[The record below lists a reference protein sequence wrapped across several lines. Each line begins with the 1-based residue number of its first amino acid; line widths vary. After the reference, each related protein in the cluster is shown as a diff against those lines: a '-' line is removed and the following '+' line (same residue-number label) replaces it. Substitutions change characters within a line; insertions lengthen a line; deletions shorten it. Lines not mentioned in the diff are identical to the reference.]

1 MSFALVN
8 QIARDSFDFTSPDK
22 IPPNDPRRKPVFDTL
37 EEIRRL
43 QTRLDNINKT
53 KDAGVFASEAAW
65 QKQVNALKV
74 KINNANTYLQ
84 ELLGEGTVE
93 KTRLSDVQPKTYSF
107 DPQTNVELI
116 DKNNINIYSTETNE
130 FAKLSNPM
138 TPTFEYEGRKYRSVE
153 HAYQSLKSGQFDETA
168 YRAFLNAP
176 NSKRPSQG
184 TMGTDKDN
192 SISLMKKLYK
202 EMLNQNPEQVDLL
215 LKTGNANLTHIQD
228 KTIWKDEFPKM
239 LMELRDEFSNTNTV
253 KPVERVGPWT
263 RAEVEA
269 DKNYTYLFGD
279 NTADRASGVVPTQT
293 QAVIRG
299 LDNAVGI
306 DTRLS
311 RTEDWVD
318 TDANYNKFT
327 QHVDEQIQKALD
339 MGKPI
344 KVSAGGM
351 GTGKAKALPPRFKEY
366 LDNAIRNIGTSNTSR
381 IVPKGTP
388 GSVLAMRGG
397 DLPNPFYYQGGGPD
411 AIVKISEGS
420 TDANIAKVVELHK
433 NWLET
438 GAVPDGLTDDQIK
451 RLAEMRT
458 KQLNVIDNLPDN
470 YKLGYYKP
478 DATTSHAITLDNFIQ
493 ERKRNTTQFNQVS
506 PEADYPIRT
515 KFNAENAAITI
526 DFTTDAT
533 KGSGATKKSVNAS
546 GNKYQAVVV
555 DSNGLMKNTDN
566 IDALAKVIADNLTS
580 GQVVNIAGHGAYKAT
595 RLGSAGFNEA
605 IQQSVFDNELNKI
618 FDRVKFFI
626 GDKPITGKVISGGQS
641 GYDEAGIKAARKIGV
656 PTQVNYTGEG
666 LYRPP
671 EATGAKDDIN
681 NREAFRKRFE
691 RYGPGGM
698 PPIDTPEFEVWSQA
712 NIEGKTE
719 AEILSMV
726 SKETGVE
733 ERLLKQTIG
742 DLPGWA
748 LVPLE
753 QAIEVSMRG
762 TKAAPL
768 LKGLIRY
775 ELGAFAAMIIGGAS
789 SFAASYAQQ
798 RFGNMQM
805 FANLMPGSA
814 PNQMPT
820 QELDQ
825 ALTKEQLDTVLFQ
838 DEEGNDF
845 TMHDLIKY
853 EAAGNA
859 GKVMEAVAKVMPSY
873 YLDEWLFKK
882 NPEFREEYGDKK
894 FFSEGGWRASL
905 AQPALLEKGL
915 KQFVESMIGL
925 SNYGR

>member
-8 QIARDSFDFTSPDK
+8 QIARDSFDFTNPDK
-22 IPPNDPRRKPVFDTL
+22 LTPSDPRRKPVFETL

-43 QTRLDNINKT
+43 QIRLDNLNKT
-53 KDAGVFASEAAW
+53 KNTDVFASEAAW
-65 QKQVNALKV
+65 QQQVNRLQV

-93 KTRLSDVQPKTYSF
+93 KTRLSDVQPRVYSA
-107 DPQTNVELI
+107 DPQTSTELI
-116 DKNNINIYSTETNE
+116 DKNINIYSTETSE

-202 EMLNQNPEQVDLL
+202 EMLNQNPQQVDLL
-215 LKTGNANLTHIQD
+215 LKTGNANLTHLQD
-228 KTIWKDEFPKM
+228 KTIWKDEFPKI
-239 LMELRDEFSNTNTV
+239 LMELRDEFSNTNTI
-253 KPVERVGPWT
+253 KPVERVGNWT

-269 DKNYTYLFGD
+269 DKGYTYLFGD
-279 NTADRASGVVPTQT
+279 NTADRASGVVPTET

-311 RTEDWVD
+311 KFEDWVD

-366 LDNAIRNIGTSNTSR
+366 LDNAIKNIGTSNTSR
-381 IVPKGTP
+381 IVPKSTP
-388 GSVLAMRGG
+388 T
-397 DLPNPFYYQGGGPD
+397 N
-411 AIVKISEGS
+411 
-420 TDANIAKVVELHK
+420 VV
-433 NWLET
+433 
-438 GAVPDGLTDDQIK
+438 
-451 RLAEMRT
+451 
-458 KQLNVIDNLPDN
+458 
-470 YKLGYYKP
+470 
-478 DATTSHAITLDNFIQ
+478 
-493 ERKRNTTQFNQVS
+493 
-506 PEADYPIRT
+506 
-515 KFNAENAAITI
+515 
-526 DFTTDAT
+526 
-533 KGSGATKKSVNAS
+533 
-546 GNKYQAVVV
+546 
-555 DSNGLMKNTDN
+555 
-566 IDALAKVIADNLTS
+566 
-580 GQVVNIAGHGAYKAT
+580 
-595 RLGSAGFNEA
+595 
-605 IQQSVFDNELNKI
+605 
-618 FDRVKFFI
+618 
-626 GDKPITGKVISGGQS
+626 
-641 GYDEAGIKAARKIGV
+641 
-656 PTQVNYTGEG
+656 
-666 LYRPP
+666 
-671 EATGAKDDIN
+671 DDIN
-681 NREAFRKRFE
+681 NAEQFSKRFQ

-733 ERLLKQTIG
+733 EELLKKGIG
-742 DLPGWA
+742 NLPGWV

-753 QAIEVSMRG
+753 QALETVLRS

-768 LKGLIRY
+768 LKNLIRY
-775 ELGAFAAMIIGGAS
+775 ELGAFAAMIIGGAG

-820 QELDQ
+820 QDLEQ

-845 TMHDLIKY
+845 TMHDLILY

-859 GKVMEAVAKVMPSY
+859 GKVMEAIAKVMPSY
-873 YLDEWLFKK
+873 YLDEWLFKL

-905 AQPALLEKGL
+905 AQPALVEKGL

>member
-138 TPTFEYEGRKYRSVE
+138 TPSFEYEGRKYRSVE

-215 LKTGNANLTHIQD
+215 LKTGNANLTHLQD
-228 KTIWKDEFPKM
+228 KTIWKNEFPKM
-239 LMELRDEFSNTNTV
+239 LMELRDEFKNPVTEV
-253 KPVERVGPWT
+253 KPQTFETINWYDEDILKANP
-263 RAEVEA
+263 
-269 DKNYTYLFGD
+269 DKIYIFGD
-279 NTADRASGVVPTQT
+279 NTERYGKGGQAIIRDEPNAFGIATKKRPSMDDDAFFTDDEFEANKKIIDEDIAKIKADGRPIVYPEAGIGEVRAGPNRT
-293 QAVIRG
+293 G
-299 LDNAVGI
+299 LKNAAPK
-306 DTRLS
+306 T
-311 RTEDWVD
+311 
-318 TDANYNKFT
+318 Y
-327 QHVDEQIQKALD
+327 
-339 MGKPI
+339 
-344 KVSAGGM
+344 
-351 GTGKAKALPPRFKEY
+351 EY
-366 LDNAIRNIGTSNTSR
+366 LMGEIEKL
-381 IVPKGTP
+381 KG
-388 GSVLAMRGG
+388 
-397 DLPNPFYYQGGGPD
+397 D
-411 AIVKISEGS
+411 
-420 TDANIAKVVELHK
+420 
-433 NWLET
+433 
-438 GAVPDGLTDDQIK
+438 
-451 RLAEMRT
+451 
-458 KQLNVIDNLPDN
+458 
-470 YKLGYYKP
+470 
-478 DATTSHAITLDNFIQ
+478 
-493 ERKRNTTQFNQVS
+493 TTQFNQVS
-506 PEADYPIRT
+506 PKADYPIRT

-555 DSNGLMKNTDN
+555 NSNGLMKNTDN

-671 EATGAKDDIN
+671 EATGAADDIN

-726 SKETGVE
+726 SKETGVK

-742 DLPGWA
+742 DLPGWV

-768 LKGLIRY
+768 LRGLIRY

>member
-8 QIARDSFDFTSPDK
+8 QIARDSLDFTNPDK
-22 IPPNDPRRKPVFDTL
+22 LTPSDPRRKPVFETL

-43 QTRLDNINKT
+43 QKRLDNLNKT
-53 KDAGVFASEAAW
+53 KNTDVFASEAAW
-65 QKQVNALKV
+65 QQQVNRLQV

-116 DKNNINIYSTETNE
+116 DKNTSAVYSTET
-130 FAKLSNPM
+130 
-138 TPTFEYEGRKYRSVE
+138 
-153 HAYQSLKSGQFDETA
+153 
-168 YRAFLNAP
+168 
-176 NSKRPSQG
+176 
-184 TMGTDKDN
+184 
-192 SISLMKKLYK
+192 
-202 EMLNQNPEQVDLL
+202 
-215 LKTGNANLTHIQD
+215 
-228 KTIWKDEFPKM
+228 
-239 LMELRDEFSNTNTV
+239 
-253 KPVERVGPWT
+253 PVERVGNWT

-269 DKNYTYLFGD
+269 DKGYTYLFGD
-279 NTADRASGVVPTQT
+279 NTADRASRVVPTQT

-351 GTGKAKALPPRFKEY
+351 GTGMAKALPPRFKEY
-366 LDNAIRNIGTSNTSR
+366 LDNAIKNIGTSNTSR

-420 TDANIAKVVELHK
+420 TNANIAKVVELHK

-438 GAVPDGLTDDQIK
+438 GAVPDGLSDDQIK
-451 RLAEMRT
+451 RLADMRE
-458 KQLNVIDNLPDN
+458 KQLNVIDNLPDD

-493 ERKRNTTQFNQVS
+493 ERKKNATQFNQVS
-506 PEADYPIRT
+506 PDANYPIRT
-515 KFNAENAAITI
+515 KYNAENAAITI
-526 DFTTDAT
+526 DFTQDAS
-533 KGSGATKKSVNAS
+533 KGSGATKKNVNAS

-626 GDKPITGKVISGGQS
+626 GDKPITGMVISGGQS

-681 NREAFRKRFE
+681 NAEAFRKRFQ

-733 ERLLKQTIG
+733 EELLKKGIG
-742 DLPGWA
+742 NLPGWV

-753 QAIEVSMRG
+753 QALETVLRN

-768 LKGLIRY
+768 LKNLIRY
-775 ELGAFAAMIIGGAS
+775 ELSAFAAMIIGGAG

-805 FANLMPGSA
+805 FSNLMPGSA

-820 QELDQ
+820 QDLEQ
-825 ALTKEQLDTVLFQ
+825 ALNKEQLDTVLFQ

-873 YLDEWLFKK
+873 YLDEFIFKL

-905 AQPALLEKGL
+905 AQPTLIEKAL
-915 KQFVESMIGL
+915 KQFAESMIGL

>member
-215 LKTGNANLTHIQD
+215 LKTGNANLTHLQD
-228 KTIWKDEFPKM
+228 KTIWKNEFPKM
-239 LMELRDEFSNTNTV
+239 LMELRDEF
-253 KPVERVGPWT
+253 G
-263 RAEVEA
+263 
-269 DKNYTYLFGD
+269 
-279 NTADRASGVVPTQT
+279 
-293 QAVIRG
+293 
-299 LDNAVGI
+299 
-306 DTRLS
+306 
-311 RTEDWVD
+311 
-318 TDANYNKFT
+318 
-327 QHVDEQIQKALD
+327 
-339 MGKPI
+339 
-344 KVSAGGM
+344 
-351 GTGKAKALPPRFKEY
+351 
-366 LDNAIRNIGTSNTSR
+366 NTSR

-433 NWLET
+433 NWIET

-506 PEADYPIRT
+506 PEATYPVRT
-515 KFNAENAAITI
+515 QFNAENAAITI

>member
-1 MSFALVN
+1 MSFSLVN
-8 QIARDSFDFTSPDK
+8 QIARDSLDFTNPDK
-22 IPPNDPRRKPVFDTL
+22 LTPSDPRRKPVFETL

-43 QTRLDNINKT
+43 QKRLDNLNKT
-53 KDAGVFASEAAW
+53 KNTDVFASEAAW
-65 QKQVNALKV
+65 QQQVNRLQV

-116 DKNNINIYSTETNE
+116 DKNTSAVYSTET
-130 FAKLSNPM
+130 
-138 TPTFEYEGRKYRSVE
+138 
-153 HAYQSLKSGQFDETA
+153 
-168 YRAFLNAP
+168 
-176 NSKRPSQG
+176 
-184 TMGTDKDN
+184 
-192 SISLMKKLYK
+192 
-202 EMLNQNPEQVDLL
+202 
-215 LKTGNANLTHIQD
+215 
-228 KTIWKDEFPKM
+228 
-239 LMELRDEFSNTNTV
+239 
-253 KPVERVGPWT
+253 PVERVGNWT

-269 DKNYTYLFGD
+269 DKGYTYLFGD

-311 RTEDWVD
+311 KTEDWVD

-351 GTGKAKALPPRFKEY
+351 GTGMAKALPPRFKEY
-366 LDNAIRNIGTSNTSR
+366 LDNAIKNIGTSNTSR
-381 IVPKGTP
+381 IVPKGTS

-438 GAVPDGLTDDQIK
+438 GAVPDGLSDDQIK
-451 RLAEMRT
+451 RLADMRE
-458 KQLNVIDNLPDN
+458 KQLNVIDNLPDD

-493 ERKRNTTQFNQVS
+493 ERKKNATQFNQVS
-506 PEADYPIRT
+506 PDANYPIRT
-515 KFNAENAAITI
+515 QYNAENAAITI
-526 DFTTDAT
+526 DFTQDAS
-533 KGSGATKKSVNAS
+533 KGSGATKKNVNAS
-546 GNKYQAVVV
+546 GNKYQPVVV

-626 GDKPITGKVISGGQS
+626 GDKPITGMVISGGQS

-681 NREAFRKRFE
+681 NAEAFRKRFQ

-733 ERLLKQTIG
+733 EELLKKGIG
-742 DLPGWA
+742 NLPGWV

-753 QAIEVSMRG
+753 QALETVLRN

-768 LKGLIRY
+768 LKNLIRY
-775 ELGAFAAMIIGGAS
+775 ELGAFAAMIIGGAG

-805 FANLMPGSA
+805 FSNLMPGSA

-820 QELDQ
+820 QDLEQ
-825 ALTKEQLDTVLFQ
+825 ALNKEQLDTVLFQ

-873 YLDEWLFKK
+873 YLDEFIFKL

-905 AQPALLEKGL
+905 GQPTLIEKGL

>member
-215 LKTGNANLTHIQD
+215 LKTGNANLTHLQD
-228 KTIWKDEFPKM
+228 KTIWKNEFPKM
-239 LMELRDEFSNTNTV
+239 LMELRDEFKNPVTEV
-253 KPVERVGPWT
+253 KPQTFETINWYDEDILKANP
-263 RAEVEA
+263 
-269 DKNYTYLFGD
+269 DKIYIFGD
-279 NTADRASGVVPTQT
+279 NTERYGKGGQAIIRDEPNAFGIATKKRPSMDDDAFFTDDEFEANKKIIDEDIAKIKADGRPIVYPEAGIGEVRAGPNRT
-293 QAVIRG
+293 G
-299 LDNAVGI
+299 LKNAAPK
-306 DTRLS
+306 T
-311 RTEDWVD
+311 
-318 TDANYNKFT
+318 Y
-327 QHVDEQIQKALD
+327 
-339 MGKPI
+339 
-344 KVSAGGM
+344 
-351 GTGKAKALPPRFKEY
+351 EY
-366 LDNAIRNIGTSNTSR
+366 LMGEIEKL
-381 IVPKGTP
+381 KG
-388 GSVLAMRGG
+388 
-397 DLPNPFYYQGGGPD
+397 D
-411 AIVKISEGS
+411 
-420 TDANIAKVVELHK
+420 
-433 NWLET
+433 
-438 GAVPDGLTDDQIK
+438 
-451 RLAEMRT
+451 
-458 KQLNVIDNLPDN
+458 
-470 YKLGYYKP
+470 
-478 DATTSHAITLDNFIQ
+478 
-493 ERKRNTTQFNQVS
+493 TTQFNQVS
-506 PEADYPIRT
+506 PKADYPIRT

-555 DSNGLMKNTDN
+555 NSNGLMKNTDN

-671 EATGAKDDIN
+671 EATGAADDIN

-726 SKETGVE
+726 SKETGVK

-742 DLPGWA
+742 DLPGWV

-768 LKGLIRY
+768 LRGLIRY

>member
-8 QIARDSFDFTSPDK
+8 QIARDSLDFTNPDK
-22 IPPNDPRRKPVFDTL
+22 LTPSDPRRKPVFETL

-43 QTRLDNINKT
+43 QARLDNLNKT
-53 KDAGVFASEAAW
+53 KNTDVFASETAW
-65 QKQVNALKV
+65 QQQVNKLKV

-93 KTRLSDVQPKTYSF
+93 KTRLSDVQTKTYSF

-116 DKNNINIYSTETNE
+116 DKNINIYSTETSE

-176 NSKRPSQG
+176 DSKRPSQG

-202 EMLNQNPEQVDLL
+202 EMLNQNPQQVDLL
-215 LKTGNANLTHIQD
+215 LKTGNANLTHLQD
-228 KTIWKDEFPKM
+228 KTIWKDEFPKI
-239 LMELRDEFSNTNTV
+239 LMELRDEFSNTNTI
-253 KPVERVGPWT
+253 KPVERVGNWT

-269 DKNYTYLFGD
+269 DKGYTYLFGD
-279 NTADRASGVVPTQT
+279 NTADRLSKVVPTQT

-351 GTGKAKALPPRFKEY
+351 GTGMAKALPPRFKEY
-366 LDNAIRNIGTSNTSR
+366 LDNAIKNIGTS
-381 IVPKGTP
+381 
-388 GSVLAMRGG
+388 A
-397 DLPNPFYYQGGGPD
+397 
-411 AIVKISEGS
+411 
-420 TDANIAKVVELHK
+420 
-433 NWLET
+433 
-438 GAVPDGLTDDQIK
+438 
-451 RLAEMRT
+451 
-458 KQLNVIDNLPDN
+458 
-470 YKLGYYKP
+470 
-478 DATTSHAITLDNFIQ
+478 
-493 ERKRNTTQFNQVS
+493 TQFNQVS
-506 PEADYPIRT
+506 PDANYPIRT
-515 KFNAENAAITI
+515 KYNAENAAITI
-526 DFTTDAT
+526 DFTQDAS
-533 KGSGATKKSVNAS
+533 KGSGATKKNVNAS

-626 GDKPITGKVISGGQS
+626 GDKPITGTVISGGQS

-681 NREAFRKRFE
+681 NAEAFRKRFQK
-691 RYGPGGM
+691 YGPGGM

-733 ERLLKQTIG
+733 EELLKKGIG
-742 DLPGWA
+742 NLPGWV

-753 QAIEVSMRG
+753 QALETVLRN

-768 LKGLIRY
+768 LKNLIRY
-775 ELGAFAAMIIGGAS
+775 ELAAFAAMIIGGAG

-805 FANLMPGSA
+805 FSNLMPGSA
-814 PNQMPT
+814 SNQMPT
-820 QELDQ
+820 QDLEQ
-825 ALTKEQLDTVLFQ
+825 ALNKEQLDTVLFQ

-873 YLDEWLFKK
+873 YLDEFIFKL

-905 AQPALLEKGL
+905 AQPTLIEKAL
-915 KQFVESMIGL
+915 KQFAESMIGL

>member
-215 LKTGNANLTHIQD
+215 LKTGNANLTHLQD
-228 KTIWKDEFPKM
+228 KTIWKNEFPKM
-239 LMELRDEFSNTNTV
+239 LMELRDEFKNPVTEV
-253 KPVERVGPWT
+253 KPQTFETINWYDEDILKANP
-263 RAEVEA
+263 
-269 DKNYTYLFGD
+269 DKIYIFGD
-279 NTADRASGVVPTQT
+279 NTERYGKGGQAIIRDEPNAFGIATKKRPSMDDDAFFTDDEFEANKKIIDEDIAKIKADGRPIVYPEAGIGEVRAGPNRT
-293 QAVIRG
+293 G
-299 LDNAVGI
+299 LKNAAPK
-306 DTRLS
+306 T
-311 RTEDWVD
+311 
-318 TDANYNKFT
+318 Y
-327 QHVDEQIQKALD
+327 
-339 MGKPI
+339 
-344 KVSAGGM
+344 
-351 GTGKAKALPPRFKEY
+351 EY
-366 LDNAIRNIGTSNTSR
+366 LMGEIEKL
-381 IVPKGTP
+381 KG
-388 GSVLAMRGG
+388 
-397 DLPNPFYYQGGGPD
+397 D
-411 AIVKISEGS
+411 
-420 TDANIAKVVELHK
+420 
-433 NWLET
+433 
-438 GAVPDGLTDDQIK
+438 
-451 RLAEMRT
+451 
-458 KQLNVIDNLPDN
+458 
-470 YKLGYYKP
+470 
-478 DATTSHAITLDNFIQ
+478 
-493 ERKRNTTQFNQVS
+493 TTQFNQVS
-506 PEADYPIRT
+506 PKADYPIRT

-671 EATGAKDDIN
+671 EATGAADDIN

-726 SKETGVE
+726 SKETGVK

-742 DLPGWA
+742 DLPGWV

-768 LKGLIRY
+768 LRGLIRY

>member
-1 MSFALVN
+1 MSFSLVN
-8 QIARDSFDFTSPDK
+8 QIARDSLDFTNPDK
-22 IPPNDPRRKPVFDTL
+22 LTPSDPRRKPVFETL

-43 QTRLDNINKT
+43 QKRLDNLNKT
-53 KDAGVFASEAAW
+53 KNTDVFASEAAW
-65 QKQVNALKV
+65 QQQVNRLQV

-116 DKNNINIYSTETNE
+116 DKNTSAVYSTET
-130 FAKLSNPM
+130 
-138 TPTFEYEGRKYRSVE
+138 
-153 HAYQSLKSGQFDETA
+153 
-168 YRAFLNAP
+168 
-176 NSKRPSQG
+176 
-184 TMGTDKDN
+184 
-192 SISLMKKLYK
+192 
-202 EMLNQNPEQVDLL
+202 
-215 LKTGNANLTHIQD
+215 
-228 KTIWKDEFPKM
+228 
-239 LMELRDEFSNTNTV
+239 
-253 KPVERVGPWT
+253 PVERVGNWT

-269 DKNYTYLFGD
+269 DKGYTYLFGD

-311 RTEDWVD
+311 KTEDWVD

-351 GTGKAKALPPRFKEY
+351 GTGMAKALPPRFKEY
-366 LDNAIRNIGTSNTSR
+366 LDNAIKNIGTSNTSR

-420 TDANIAKVVELHK
+420 TNANIAKVVDLHK

-438 GAVPDGLTDDQIK
+438 GAVPDGLSDDQIK
-451 RLAEMRT
+451 RLADMRE
-458 KQLNVIDNLPDN
+458 KQLNVIDNLPDD

-493 ERKRNTTQFNQVS
+493 ERKKNATQFNQVS
-506 PEADYPIRT
+506 PDANYPIRT
-515 KFNAENAAITI
+515 KYNAENAAITI
-526 DFTTDAT
+526 DFTQDAS
-533 KGSGATKKSVNAS
+533 KGSGATKKNVNAS
-546 GNKYQAVVV
+546 GNKYQPVVV

-626 GDKPITGKVISGGQS
+626 GDKPITGMVISGGQS

-681 NREAFRKRFE
+681 NAEAFRKRFQ

-733 ERLLKQTIG
+733 EELLKKSIG
-742 DLPGWA
+742 NLPGWV

-753 QAIEVSMRG
+753 QALETVLRN

-768 LKGLIRY
+768 LKNLIRY
-775 ELGAFAAMIIGGAS
+775 ELGAFAAMIIGGAG

-805 FANLMPGSA
+805 FSNLMPGSA

-820 QELDQ
+820 QDLEQ
-825 ALTKEQLDTVLFQ
+825 ALNKEQLDTVLFQ

-873 YLDEWLFKK
+873 YLDEFIFKL

-905 AQPALLEKGL
+905 GQPTLIEKGL